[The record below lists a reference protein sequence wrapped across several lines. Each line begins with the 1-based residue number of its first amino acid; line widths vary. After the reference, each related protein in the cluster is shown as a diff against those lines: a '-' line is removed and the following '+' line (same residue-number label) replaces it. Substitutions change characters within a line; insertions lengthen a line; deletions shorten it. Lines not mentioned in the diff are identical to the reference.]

1 MATHGHRRIIFAPEA
16 GSRLPIA
23 LDSIGYNPEQ
33 ERVSRPDGYPA
44 YHWLQTAEGQ
54 GLILFGEQRMFLPRG
69 SGVLL
74 PPRLPHRYEA
84 VRDGWRTYYLTF
96 AGGSADSILL
106 SLGLSGPSFHQWED
120 DAPVGNMVEALLNLQ
135 EKEADPFGQNAS
147 AGAYRFLLALSSCG
161 SADDRRS
168 ISGNLGKLQPLLAW
182 MEESYGN
189 PDIGLNDLS
198 GRIGVSGRYLNSL
211 FLHTFGLSPYAY
223 FIRLRIRKSKELL
236 IGLPEASVKSI
247 AQRVGFRDASHFVA
261 TFRKLSG
268 TTPEQFRSLH

>member
-54 GLILFGEQRMFLPRG
+54 GLIHFGEQRMFLPQG

-74 PPRLPHRYEA
+74 PPRFPHRYEA
-84 VRDGWRTYYLTF
+84 VQDGWRTCYLTF
-96 AGGSADSILL
+96 AGSAADSILQ
-106 SLGLSGPSFHQWED
+106 SLGIAGPTFLQWED
-120 DAPVGNMVEALLNLQ
+120 DAAVGGMVEALLNLQ
-135 EKEADPFGQNAS
+135 EKEADPFGLSAS

-161 SADDRRS
+161 STHNQKS

-189 PDIGLNDLS
+189 PDIGLEDLS
-198 GRIGVSGRYLNSL
+198 GHIGISGRYLNSL
-211 FLHTFGLSPYAY
+211 FLQTFGLSPYAY
-223 FIRLRIRKSKELL
+223 FVRLRIRKGKELL
-236 IGLPEASVKSI
+236 IGRPEATVKSI

-261 TFRKLSG
+261 TFRKQSG
-268 TTPEQFRSLH
+268 TTPEQFRKLH